1 MSNTVINQIKNIIA
15 NDLDT
20 NLKLEDIDE
29 NSSLFEDGLAIDSLA
44 VVELISL
51 TEEKFNIQFDDDDLT
66 PENFINIK
74 SLADLINQKLPSK
87 STTKLVH
94 L

>member
-1 MSNTVINQIKNIIA
+1 MSNTVIEQLKNIIA

-20 NLKLEDIDE
+20 NLTIEEVDE

-51 TEEKFNIQFDDDDLT
+51 TEDKFNIQFEDDDLT
-66 PENFINIK
+66 PENFVNIT
-74 SLADLINQKLPSK
+74 SLANLINQKLSD
-87 STTKLVH
+87 SN
-94 L
+94 